1 MMNENEIDIL
11 KKPEENKDVKDVNV
25 DFNNKIL
32 NTKKYIL
39 KEITKLNKLE
49 HIEIFKILKNNNIIY
64 TENVNGIFVNMKN
77 LDINTLND
85 IIKFI
90 NYAKN
95 KNIELLEKETILKK
109 TKNEIYGLNN
119 NEINNLESKIQILKE
134 NLKSNLETLNK

>member
-1 MMNENEIDIL
+1 MINENRVDVLKRTEI
-11 KKPEENKDVKDVNV
+11 NKEVVG
-25 DFNNKIL
+25 DFNEKIL
-32 NTKKYIL
+32 STKKYIL

-77 LDINTLND
+77 LDVNTLND

-90 NYAKN
+90 NYVKN

-119 NEINNLESKIQILKE
+119 NEINNLETKIQILKE

>member
-1 MMNENEIDIL
+1 MINENRVDVLKRTEI
-11 KKPEENKDVKDVNV
+11 NKEVVG
-25 DFNNKIL
+25 DFNEKIL
-32 NTKKYIL
+32 STKKYIL

-77 LDINTLND
+77 LDVNTLND

-90 NYAKN
+90 NYVKN
-95 KNIELLEKETILKK
+95 KNIELLEKESILKK

-119 NEINNLESKIQILKE
+119 NEINNLETKIQILKE

>member
-1 MMNENEIDIL
+1 MINENEIKIL
-11 KKPEENKDVKDVNV
+11 NNKPENKEVKS
-25 DFNNKIL
+25 DFDQKIL

-77 LDINTLND
+77 LDLNTLND

-90 NYAKN
+90 NYVKN

-109 TKNEIYGLNN
+109 TKNKIYGLNN

>member
-11 KKPEENKDVKDVNV
+11 KKTEENKDVKDVNV

>member
-1 MMNENEIDIL
+1 MINEKEIDVL
-11 KKPEENKDVKDVNV
+11 NKPEENKEVKP
-25 DFNNKIL
+25 DFDQKIL

-90 NYAKN
+90 NYVKN

>member
-1 MMNENEIDIL
+1 MINENEIKIL
-11 KKPEENKDVKDVNV
+11 NNKPENKS
-25 DFNNKIL
+25 DFDQKIL

-77 LDINTLND
+77 LDLNTLND

-90 NYAKN
+90 NYVKN

>member
-1 MMNENEIDIL
+1 MINENRVDVL
-11 KKPEENKDVKDVNV
+11 KITETNKEVVG
-25 DFNNKIL
+25 DFNEKIL
-32 NTKKYIL
+32 STKKYIL

-77 LDINTLND
+77 LDVNTLND

-90 NYAKN
+90 NYVKN
-95 KNIELLEKETILKK
+95 KNIELLEKESILKK

-119 NEINNLESKIQILKE
+119 NEINNLETKIQILKE

>member
-1 MMNENEIDIL
+1 MNENEIDIL
-11 KKPEENKDVKDVNV
+11 KKPEENKDVKD

>member
-1 MMNENEIDIL
+1 MINENEIDVL
-11 KKPEENKDVKDVNV
+11 NKPEENKEVKP
-25 DFNNKIL
+25 DFDQKIL

-90 NYAKN
+90 NYVKN

>member
-1 MMNENEIDIL
+1 MINENEIDISNKL
-11 KKPEENKDVKDVNV
+11 EKNKEVKP
-25 DFNNKIL
+25 DFDRKIL

-77 LDINTLND
+77 LDVNTLND

-90 NYAKN
+90 NYVKN

-134 NLKSNLETLNK
+134 NLKSNLKTLNK

>member
-1 MMNENEIDIL
+1 MINENEIEVL
-11 KKPEENKDVKDVNV
+11 NSEVKE
-25 DFNNKIL
+25 DFNRKIV

-77 LDINTLND
+77 FDINTLND

-90 NYAKN
+90 NYVKN
-95 KNIELLEKETILKK
+95 KNIELLEKESILKK

-119 NEINNLESKIQILKE
+119 NEINNLETKIQILKE

>member
-1 MMNENEIDIL
+1 M
-11 KKPEENKDVKDVNV
+11 
-25 DFNNKIL
+25 
-32 NTKKYIL
+32 

-90 NYAKN
+90 NYVKN
-95 KNIELLEKETILKK
+95 KNIELLEKELF
-109 TKNEIYGLNN
+109 
-119 NEINNLESKIQILKE
+119 
-134 NLKSNLETLNK
+134 

>member
-11 KKPEENKDVKDVNV
+11 KKPEENKDVKD

>member
-1 MMNENEIDIL
+1 MINENEIEVL
-11 KKPEENKDVKDVNV
+11 NSEVKE
-25 DFNNKIL
+25 DFNRKIL

-90 NYAKN
+90 NYVKN

>member
-1 MMNENEIDIL
+1 MINEKEIDVL
-11 KKPEENKDVKDVNV
+11 NKPEENKEVKP
-25 DFNNKIL
+25 DFDQKIL

-90 NYAKN
+90 NYVKN

-134 NLKSNLETLNK
+134 NLKSNLKTLNK

>member
-1 MMNENEIDIL
+1 
-11 KKPEENKDVKDVNV
+11 
-25 DFNNKIL
+25 
-32 NTKKYIL
+32 
-39 KEITKLNKLE
+39 
-49 HIEIFKILKNNNIIY
+49 
-64 TENVNGIFVNMKN
+64 MKN

-90 NYAKN
+90 NYVKN

>member
-1 MMNENEIDIL
+1 MINENEIDVL
-11 KKPEENKDVKDVNV
+11 NKLEENKDVKV
-25 DFNNKIL
+25 DFDQKIL

-90 NYAKN
+90 NYVKN

-109 TKNEIYGLNN
+109 TKNEIYGINN

>member
-1 MMNENEIDIL
+1 MINENEIDVL
-11 KKPEENKDVKDVNV
+11 NKLEENKDVKVDV
-25 DFNNKIL
+25 DQKIL

-90 NYAKN
+90 NYVKN

>member
-1 MMNENEIDIL
+1 MINENEIDIL
-11 KKPEENKDVKDVNV
+11 NKPEENKEVKP
-25 DFNNKIL
+25 DFDQKIL

-77 LDINTLND
+77 LDVNTLND

-90 NYAKN
+90 NYVKN